1 MTSHAPTP
9 AALLREPANQ
19 VSPRAVQMWR
29 VTAVA
34 ELVAVAAVLLLVAVL
49 VPARPWWMWLSYA
62 VVLLPLAAIA
72 VWMPS
77 VRNRIHRWE
86 VTPGAVHTRSGWL
99 TTKQRIAPLSRVQ
112 TVDTRR
118 SALMRIFGLSAITV
132 TTASS
137 AGAITIEG
145 LDRELAVRVV
155 AELTEIT
162 AASEG
167 DAT

>member
-1 MTSHAPTP
+1 MTEPDARV
-9 AALLREPANQ
+9 ALLREPANQ
-19 VSPRAVQMWR
+19 VSPRAVLMWR

-34 ELVAVAAVLLLVAVL
+34 ELVVTAVGLLVLAVL
-49 VPARPWWMWLSYA
+49 VPAHPWWMWLGYV

-72 VWMPS
+72 IWMPP

-86 VTPGAVHTRSGWL
+86 VTPGAVYTRSGWL
-99 TTKQRIAPLSRVQ
+99 TTRQRIAPLSRVQ

-118 SALMRIFGLSAITV
+118 SAWMRLFGLSAITV

-137 AGAITIEG
+137 AGDITIEG
-145 LDRELAVRVV
+145 LDQDLARRVV

-162 AASEG
+162 ATSEG